1 MHVLKED
8 LNKATLRFKE
18 TLNYT
23 DTPAW
28 KEVVDS
34 MTNKDR
40 LYEGLKERN
49 SKVQADF
56 IGANSQVNNYSVALQ
71 D

>member
-34 MTNKDR
+34 MTNKDK
-40 LYEGLKERN
+40 L
-49 SKVQADF
+49 
-56 IGANSQVNNYSVALQ
+56 
-71 D
+71 